1 MTSENG
7 ITNTEIKRFFNDEMN
22 DDLKR
27 NFMGL
32 CSSDSITKYINF
44 YNIIKEKESKIS
56 ICNFQL

>member
-7 ITNTEIKRFFNDEMN
+7 ITNTEIKRFFDDEMN

>member
-7 ITNTEIKRFFNDEMN
+7 ITNTEIKRFFDDEMN

-32 CSSDSITKYINF
+32 CLSDSITKYINF